1 MTPLF
6 KKLNFKDHN
15 QILVVNAPQSFGE
28 ELSLMEESTQVFQS
42 IEEAGEIEFALGF
55 VIDQVAIEN
64 FIHSIQPKLVADP
77 IVWIAYPKASSKK
90 YTCAFN
96 RDTGFG
102 ILGEYGFE
110 GVRQVAIDEDWSASK
125 TSPEKKVSHLPK
137 KRKSGRAK
145 KGNNLILKITYCN
158 FSLSRWRV
166 ESRLFFFSRFLIK
179 ASVRFTPV

>member
-6 KKLNFKDHN
+6 KKLNFKDHK

-28 ELSLMEESTQVFQS
+28 ELSLMEESTLVIQS
-42 IEEAGEIEFALGF
+42 IEEVGEIEFTLGF
-55 VIDQVAIEN
+55 VVDQVAIEN
-64 FIHSIQPKLVADP
+64 FIHSIQDKLAADP

-110 GVRQVAIDEDWSASK
+110 GVRQVAIDEDWSALRFRRVNHIKNITRKESFALTK
-125 TSPEKKVSHLPK
+125 EAKERTSQ
-137 KRKSGRAK
+137 
-145 KGNNLILKITYCN
+145 KGI
-158 FSLSRWRV
+158 
-166 ESRLFFFSRFLIK
+166 
-179 ASVRFTPV
+179 

>member
-28 ELSLMEESTQVFQS
+28 ELSLMEESTQVVQF
-42 IEEAGEIEFALGF
+42 IEKAGEIEFTLGF
-55 VIDQVAIEN
+55 VIDQVAIED

-90 YTCAFN
+90 YPCAFN

-110 GVRQVAIDEDWSASK
+110 GVRQVAIDEDWSALRFRRVNHIKNITRKESFALTK
-125 TSPEKKVSHLPK
+125 EAKERTSQ
-137 KRKSGRAK
+137 
-145 KGNNLILKITYCN
+145 KGK
-158 FSLSRWRV
+158 
-166 ESRLFFFSRFLIK
+166 
-179 ASVRFTPV
+179 

>member
-28 ELSLMEESTQVFQS
+28 ELSLMEESTRVIQS
-42 IEEAGEIEFALGF
+42 IEEAGEIEFTLGF

-64 FIHSIQPKLVADP
+64 FIHSIQPKLAADP
-77 IVWIAYPKASSKK
+77 IVWIVYPKASSKK

-110 GVRQVAIDEDWSASK
+110 GVRQVAIDEDWSALRFRRVNHIK
-125 TSPEKKVSHLPK
+125 IIT
-137 KRKSGRAK
+137 RKESFALTDEAK
-145 KGNNLILKITYCN
+145 ERTTQKG
-158 FSLSRWRV
+158 
-166 ESRLFFFSRFLIK
+166 E
-179 ASVRFTPV
+179 